1 MTSPIDVTLR
11 IITPPTIDEV
21 PTADWGARVAEARH
35 TRGLSQL
42 ALARACGV
50 SQQTISKVE
59 HGEICPHDKLKLRL
73 SAALDVPAASLFP
86 WPVHPVPPDGAAWAR
101 TPSRR

>member
-1 MTSPIDVTLR
+1 MTTPLDVTLR
-11 IITPPTIDEV
+11 IITPPSLDEV
-21 PTADWGARVAEARH
+21 PTAEWGARVSDARR
-35 TRGLSQL
+35 TRRLSQV

-73 SAALDVPAASLFP
+73 AAALDVPPAALFP
-86 WPVHPVPPDGAAWAR
+86 WPVRPR
-101 TPSRR
+101 